1 MQKPERKSSYDTL
14 DYLGDP
20 NERASGGPVLRN
32 SPTIV
37 GERGPELFMPGSSG
51 RVLPNDF
58 MNAIGSNTQQ
68 SSGQISHKMIVEF
81 VTSDGSSLGSQE
93 IDLMAA
99 ISHYS
104 VVNPTKE
111 ARRTR

>member
-1 MQKPERKSSYDTL
+1 
-14 DYLGDP
+14 
-20 NERASGGPVLRN
+20 LRN